1 MLKLLSTENDAAI
14 VIDRNDYDLSILRNK
29 YRDSF
34 LTIDTG
40 AGLRG
45 HYLRRQHAV
54 LLEP

>member
-14 VIDRNDYDLSILRNK
+14 VIDWNDYDLSILRNK

-45 HYLRRQHAV
+45 HYLRRKHAV